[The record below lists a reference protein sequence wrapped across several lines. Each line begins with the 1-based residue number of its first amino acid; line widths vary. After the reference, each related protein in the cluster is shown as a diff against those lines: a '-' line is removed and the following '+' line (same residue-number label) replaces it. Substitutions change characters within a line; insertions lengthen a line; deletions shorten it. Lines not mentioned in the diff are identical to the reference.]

1 MRLEFC
7 RVFPM
12 TENNDDKI
20 EIVATREAY
29 AGWTKLLVATVRL
42 PDGRTITREIEDHGE
57 AICVLP
63 YHPIRKTAVLVRQSR
78 LPVLYAAKQG
88 RTLEAIAGVIEDE
101 DAQACVRREAMEEAL
116 LKLNSLEHVFTAWTM
131 PGLSTELMHFYVAV
145 YSGAARPPMHGG
157 ADADEDTLAVEIGLA
172 ELARMADA
180 NALPDA
186 KTLVLVQTLR
196 LRRPD
201 LF

>member
-1 MRLEFC
+1 
-7 RVFPM
+7 
-12 TENNDDKI
+12 
-20 EIVATREAY
+20 
-29 AGWTKLLVATVRL
+29 
-42 PDGRTITREIEDHGE
+42 
-57 AICVLP
+57 
-63 YHPIRKTAVLVRQSR
+63 
-78 LPVLYAAKQG
+78 
-88 RTLEAIAGVIEDE
+88 
-101 DAQACVRREAMEEAL
+101 MEEAL

-145 YSGAARPPMHGG
+145 YSGAARPQMHGG

>member
-1 MRLEFC
+1 
-7 RVFPM
+7 M
-12 TENNDDKI
+12 TEDKDDKI

-42 PDGRTITREIEDHGE
+42 PDGRTIRREIEDHGE
-57 AICVLP
+57 AVCVLP
-63 YHPIRKTAVLVRQSR
+63 YHPIRKAAVLVRQSR
-78 LPVLYAAKQG
+78 LPVLYAAERQQ
-88 RTLEAIAGVIEDE
+88 TLEAIAGVIEDK
-101 DAQACVRREAMEEAL
+101 DAETCVRREAMEEAH

-131 PGLSTELMHFYVAV
+131 PGLSTELMHFYMAV
-145 YSGAARPPMHGG
+145 YSGEARPQVHGG
-157 ADADEDTLAVEIGLA
+157 ADEDEHTVAVEIGLA
-172 ELARMADA
+172 ELAQMADA